1 MLFLKLD
8 TLLFQ
13 PFQVLL
19 PQLKKV
25 LLWDVNLQNLT
36 WYPTR
41 WQVLANTHLV
51 FAVLFF
57 HNPLTV
63 SLAIIS
69 ANIPDFDHDVKKEN
83 VYRLIILGLVLFI
96 VLYFLKLPC
105 FIGLI
110 LVYFGITFY
119 FSEHRSFT
127 HSLFAVFIFP
137 ILIFFIFKTSY
148 YVFHFDYIYLI
159 LIVLFSLI
167 FLNKKIVIPFI
178 VLLFLSS
185 FIFDLTMISS
195 IEILFY
201 LSLGYFSHIVL
212 DSFTPSGVK
221 LFAPLS
227 SKTFHKNFGIVCC
240 ILILILAVLHIA
252 FNIFNPAL
260 NSKILLILNNNL
272 ISCLF

>member
-1 MLFLKLD
+1 MSSYKGHTLFALIL
-8 TLLFQ
+8 
-13 PFQVLL
+13 
-19 PQLKKV
+19 
-25 LLWDVNLQNLT
+25 
-36 WYPTR
+36 
-41 WQVLANTHLV
+41 
-51 FAVLFF
+51 AVLFF

-63 SLAIIS
+63 SLAIIG

-83 VYRLIILGLVLFI
+83 VYRLIIFGLVLFI
-96 VLYFLKLPC
+96 VLYFLKLPY

-127 HSLFAVFIFP
+127 HSIFAVFIFP

-148 YVFHFDYIYLI
+148 YLFPYDYTYLI

-167 FLNKKIVIPFI
+167 FLNKKIIIPFI

-185 FIFDLTMISS
+185 FVFDLTLISS

-201 LSLGYFSHIVL
+201 LCLGYFSHIVL
-212 DSFTPSGVK
+212 DSFTPAGVK

-227 SKTFHKNFGIVCC
+227 SKTFYRKFGIVCC
-240 ILILILAVLHIA
+240 ILILVLAILYIC
-252 FNIFNPAL
+252 FNVSDFNPL
-260 NSKILLILNNNL
+260 FNFNNL
-272 ISCLF
+272 SNIQLFLLK